1 MGHPIEKYRLEW
13 RDLEMAGRD
22 YRTPKRLGRIM
33 NNWTRKIRSGDFRA
47 AAKLITAIERGD
59 PSAVPILKSLYP
71 YTGRAR
77 IIGITGSTGTGK
89 SSLINGLTTGY
100 RRLRQRVGILAV
112 DPTSPISGG
121 AILGDR
127 IRMREHFTDPGVF
140 IRSIA
145 SRGAPGGLPVL
156 VLAEAVHVL
165 DALGMDVVF
174 IETIGVG
181 QDQTA
186 VSSIARTTVV
196 VLNPTMGDEVQL
208 LKAGIMEVADLFVVN
223 KADLP
228 GGDTMAIHLSDLSG
242 SERPI
247 PVFKTSALKQL
258 GIDELIKGL
267 NDLARKTRQARQPK
281 GTDRR

>member
-1 MGHPIEKYRLEW
+1 
-13 RDLEMAGRD
+13 
-22 YRTPKRLGRIM
+22 M

>member
-1 MGHPIEKYRLEW
+1 
-13 RDLEMAGRD
+13 
-22 YRTPKRLGRIM
+22 M
-33 NNWTRKIRSGDFRA
+33 NNVARQIRQGDFRA
-47 AAKLITAIERGD
+47 AAKLLTAIERGD
-59 PSAVPILKSLYP
+59 PSAIPIIKALYP
-71 YTGRAR
+71 YTGRAHV
-77 IIGITGSTGTGK
+77 IGITGPTGTGK
-89 SSLINGLTTGY
+89 SSLINGLTAGY

-127 IRMREHFTDPGVF
+127 IRMRDHLTDPGVF
-140 IRSIA
+140 IRSLA
-145 SRGAPGGLPVL
+145 ARGAPGGLPVL

-165 DALGMDVVF
+165 DALGLDVIF

-208 LKAGIMEVADLFVVN
+208 LKAGIMEIADLFVVN

-228 GGDTMAIHLSDLSG
+228 GADTMALKLTDLSIA
-242 SERPI
+242 ENPT
-247 PVFKTSALKQL
+247 PVFNTSAVKHH
-258 GIDELIKGL
+258 GFDELIKGL
-267 NDLARKTRQARQPK
+267 NEMAKQTRPARKPK
-281 GTDRR
+281 GTSRQ